1 MQKPL
6 LPVPEFKNEDEEFEF
21 WSTHDTTDYFDWS
34 NAGRLSLPN
43 LKPTNE
49 VDLKLKEMLVMR
61 DIERLA
67 QIQHTSKRE
76 LIVRYLTD
84 AIQRQNVEMQPT
96 LPAGRAGLL

>member
-1 MQKPL
+1 MQKRL

-34 NAGRLSLPN
+34 KAEHLSFPN

-49 VDLKLKEMLVMR
+49 IDLKLKEMLVMR

-67 QIQHTSKRE
+67 KQQRTSKRE
-76 LIVRYLTD
+76 LIVRYLSD
-84 AIQRQNVEMQPT
+84 AIQRQNTEAPRVT
-96 LPAGRAGLL
+96 R